1 MESHSSRSLV
11 RPWPGTD
18 GQWSVRSMVLQ
29 CCSVLLCTETRHPA
43 VDHCSLQSCVRGA
56 RSGNQNSPGNQ
67 EPCHGTQYLM
77 YQALTFSH
85 LRDHVLAEAPCV
97 CGFTIIHILVL
108 LDVKVKFLTLSLTHS
123 PVEQS
128 TMNQGRRQQDRSQHA
143 VTGGTTHVKVSIR
156 GHQDNFLFQR

>member
-1 MESHSSRSLV
+1 
-11 RPWPGTD
+11 
-18 GQWSVRSMVLQ
+18 
-29 CCSVLLCTETRHPA
+29 
-43 VDHCSLQSCVRGA
+43 
-56 RSGNQNSPGNQ
+56 
-67 EPCHGTQYLM
+67 M

-128 TMNQGRRQQDRSQHA
+128 TMYNEPGQAAAG
-143 VTGGTTHVKVSIR
+143 
-156 GHQDNFLFQR
+156 